1 VPSLSVGPSEDPA
14 SDPAGRLESH
24 EHRRVA
30 ESFGAEAERYDR
42 SRPSYP
48 QAMIDY
54 LVGASPGS
62 DFLDVGTGTGI
73 AARQFQAAGARVLGV
88 DVDPRMADLAR
99 GYGLEVEVGRFES
112 WDPAGRRFDAVI
124 AGQAWH
130 WVDPVAGAAKAAEA
144 LRSGGMLAVFWN
156 AGHPPEDLTA
166 EISAIYRRLVPNS
179 LMARG
184 ISGNA
189 ADGYA
194 ILCSRAMD
202 GLKEVGLFGEPETKR
217 FEWERSYTTE
227 EWLDVLPTQ
236 GDHSQFAPEKLQ
248 ELLADIG
255 TAIDAL
261 GGSFPMSYT
270 TLVAAAS
277 VD

>member
-1 VPSLSVGPSEDPA
+1 
-14 SDPAGRLESH
+14 
-24 EHRRVA
+24 
-30 ESFGAEAERYDR
+30 
-42 SRPSYP
+42 
-48 QAMIDY
+48 MIDY